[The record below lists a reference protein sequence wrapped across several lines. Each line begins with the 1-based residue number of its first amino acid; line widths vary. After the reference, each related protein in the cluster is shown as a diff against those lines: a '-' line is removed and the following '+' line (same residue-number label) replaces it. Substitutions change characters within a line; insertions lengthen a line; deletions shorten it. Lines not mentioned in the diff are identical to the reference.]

1 MKKMET
7 IFKSVYPSFQ
17 KYVRKNKISKIFG
30 LEYKSIIITSSAKGL
45 KAISL
50 N

>member
-1 MKKMET
+1 MET
-7 IFKSVYPSFQ
+7 IFKSPGVYPSFQ
-17 KYVRKNKISKIFG
+17 KSKIFG
-30 LEYKSIIITSSAKGL
+30 LEHKSIIITSSTKGL